1 MGAFPVSPLNLAAG
15 FATRVGRFRGMSNA
29 VQGHQGSTPAR
40 IGVRN
45 SHIGRRARIRP
56 KPRGACRYAAAR
68 DALACRAACGNRP
81 SGLLPDD
88 PCRSCRRAD
97 PGPPRGSQI
106 TQSRL
111 RWGHDG
117 HT

>member
-56 KPRGACRYAAAR
+56 KPRGGERRVGLPCGLRKP
-68 DALACRAACGNRP
+68 ALRTLA
-81 SGLLPDD
+81 
-88 PCRSCRRAD
+88 
-97 PGPPRGSQI
+97 
-106 TQSRL
+106 
-111 RWGHDG
+111 
-117 HT
+117 